1 MKKITS
7 VILIIATIL
16 GIFGGVFFY
25 KPTQVNGFW
34 GIADVTFVN
43 NITNDIKEFI
53 LDALP
58 RTVAKYAI
66 VRLQQEVARWA
77 KGGFTDEN
85 APFTMTNWGEEIN
98 NALDLASAKFI
109 EKFNLTKFCSPLN
122 YTLGEMFGIGIPY
135 GGEVPYYEYA
145 ACTMDTIVDNVEAFW
160 KNPSLAIYGWDAW
173 SALSQPQNNI
183 YGSFLMAA
191 TEKARLEQEEIDQ
204 KTLEKDTGSG
214 YKNESEC
221 VEEQTLSPEELEKC
235 ELDCEKNAP
244 TGQLGACYDRCDSQN
259 TGICLKDVTKNL
271 GSTIQ
276 SSMEK
281 VVGSDIDWLIS
292 AKEITEMLN
301 LVFSALFNK
310 MINGLGLNSTTAYT
324 PLQTTFKYNSEYS
337 YYQNF
342 KRVLTQEDINKLR
355 TDILDSILKSIKS
368 VATPG
373 YTCDEK
379 SQLPGDVYHE
389 LIVEILEQ
397 ESQHLYVG
405 MEGVDIKPDYIVLDN
420 AFAVNAGIAIYG
432 ETWDD
437 VPAYRYPDK
446 CAKISGGGKCKDIVT
461 KLPYD
466 LKVENIKP
474 GECVTVP
481 PEYAPGSVGCLQALN
496 KNRSDG
502 LSDDEA
508 IRKAMTDT
516 CNRCWEGETG
526 ACETIPCC
534 SSYAVGKQCLDAGY
548 LVDGLKSACNECL
561 KNGEQQCENIA
572 NATEKE
578 NCLKIHC
585 SNYQN
590 IPQINPA
597 SIPSAAEF
605 YKRCQLVNLRESC
618 NVCLKEYFMP
628 ASYCQEIDD
637 FINRAFVKY
646 PALVKQDS
654 WFGRKNLSFPC
665 EKNGS
670 SGKQV
675 PLGLICRILPDFGG
689 VPKEQTVS
697 GPGFSFTS
705 TAGEPPPG
713 EKNLCQKRCNVT
725 YEELKSVIDNK
736 PGDGDCSPIMYTVNA
751 TTPTSGRY
759 IEKVKAKCC
768 AALWWT
774 GSDMSYQRCRDTE
787 KQEECTWAL
796 PVDQEPWCYCDEG
809 GRPLGFERTGAPP
822 GGGNASLLVLPPDDD
837 GDDDGDTSL
846 PPTTQPPS
854 SSQCGYA
861 DRGGDCADFSFDSPN
876 RKVYGYTNN
885 SPGGDVVYFAQGS
898 CCETTET
905 EDGDAVP
912 PSGVISG
919 CSWETGGDMATYECD
934 LTGISGEIHA
944 GVYHDEYP
952 GDVST
957 GWHVCAPCNS
967 SDAGYPFYGTSYDQC
982 NGKAQ

>member
-1 MKKITS
+1 MKKFVS
-7 VILIIATIL
+7 VILIITTTLSI
-16 GIFGGVFFY
+16 ISGVLFY
-25 KPTQVNGFW
+25 KPKQVKAAFFPLPDLNTLKEY
-34 GIADVTFVN
+34 VL
-43 NITNDIKEFI
+43 DI
-53 LDALP
+53 LP
-58 RTVAKYAI
+58 KTVARYAM

-221 VEEQTLSPEELEKC
+221 VKEQTLSPEELEKC

-244 TGQLGACYDRCDSQN
+244 TGQLGACYDQCDSRN
-259 TGICLKDVTKNL
+259 TGTCLEYKTKNL

-276 SSMEK
+276 SSVEK
-281 VVGSDIDWLIS
+281 AVGSDMDWLIT
-292 AKEITEMLN
+292 ADEITEMLN

-310 MINGLGLNSTTAYT
+310 MINGLGLNSTTSYT
-324 PLQTTFKYNSEYS
+324 PLQENFKYNSEYS
-337 YYQNF
+337 YYTNF
-342 KRVLTQEDINKLR
+342 KKALTQEDVNKLR
-355 TDILDSILKSIKS
+355 TNVLDSILRSIKS
-368 VATPG
+368 LTTAG
-373 YTCDEK
+373 YTCDEG
-379 SQLPGDVYHE
+379 SQLEGDVYHE
-389 LIVEILEQ
+389 VKVEILEQ

-432 ETWDD
+432 ETWDN
-437 VPAYRYPDK
+437 VPAFRYPDK
-446 CAKISGGGKCKDIVT
+446 CAEISGGGKCKDI
-461 KLPYD
+461 KNNLPFEAR
-466 LKVENIKP
+466 VEDIKP
-474 GECVTVP
+474 GECTALP

-496 KNRSDG
+496 KNRSDE

-508 IRKAMTDT
+508 IKKAMTDT

-534 SSYAVGKQCLDAGY
+534 SGYTVGKQCLDAGY
-548 LVDGLKSACNECL
+548 LVDGLKSTCNECL

-597 SIPSAAEF
+597 SIPSAVEF
-605 YKRCQLVNLRESC
+605 YNRCQLANRRENC

-654 WFGRKNLSFPC
+654 WYGRKNTSFSC

-675 PLGLICRILPDFGG
+675 PLGLVCRILPDFAG
-689 VPKEQTVS
+689 VPKERTVTTGGIGS
-697 GPGFSFTS
+697 VTITT
-705 TAGEPPPG
+705 TAGETPAG
-713 EKNLCQKRCNVT
+713 EKNLCEKRCKVT
-725 YEELKSVIDNK
+725 NEELKSLIDNK
-736 PGDGDCSPIMYTVNA
+736 PGDGDCNPIMYTVNA
-751 TTPTSGRY
+751 TTPDSGKY

-774 GSDMSYQRCRDTE
+774 GAEGFTYEGCRDTE

-796 PVDQEPWCYCDEG
+796 PENQEPWCYCHEG
-809 GRPLGFERTGAPP
+809 DRPLGFERTGAPP
-822 GGGNASLLVLPPDDD
+822 GGGSASLLVLPPDD
-837 GDDDGDTSL
+837 GGDTSL
-846 PPTTQPPS
+846 PPTTQPPT

-898 CCETTET
+898 CCETTEI
-905 EDGDAVP
+905 EDGDAVA
-912 PSGVISG
+912 PSGVFSG
-919 CSWETGGDMATYECD
+919 CSWETGADRGEYECD
-934 LTGISGEIHA
+934 LSGISGSVHA

-957 GWHVCAPCNS
+957 GWHACVACDPN
-967 SDAGYPFYGTSYDQC
+967 DYGYPLYGTSYDQC